1 MTSIELNDLRR
12 SMERMQSAL
21 ETLGDRY
28 RDLRRERRQLR
39 ERIDELVNERES
51 SSAASAAEVE
61 RAASDRRRAAEL
73 EERAIRAEKRHEE
86 LFNRIS
92 SLEAAVAERERM
104 LAEQEDM
111 ISRLSLSRT
120 EDAARAKGADVERM
134 KEMEEEVGALRA
146 SLVRLREERTEL
158 ESKQDQTIAKLDAA
172 TRAEAMARIEQAR
185 LERERDELART
196 IEAREKSISELRSE
210 RDAALANVET
220 LTLRLKGLESSDDER
235 LKAQRARI
243 EALSNDLGDA
253 LDMAARHERELN
265 EARAEVEILK
275 RREIELADE
284 IASARSAVG
293 GVGGDLEERQA
304 VARQIDAAI
313 ELIDRHLGEN

>member
-1 MTSIELNDLRR
+1 MTSTELNDLRR
-12 SMERMQSAL
+12 SLERMQSAL
-21 ETLGDRY
+21 ETLSDRY

-39 ERIDELVNERES
+39 ERIDELVSERES
-51 SSAASAAEVE
+51 STAASAAEVE
-61 RAASDRRRAAEL
+61 RAAGDRRRAAEL
-73 EERAIRAEKRHEE
+73 EERALRAEKKHEE
-86 LFNRIS
+86 LYNRIS

-120 EDAARAKGADVERM
+120 EDAARAQGADVERIR
-134 KEMEEEVGALRA
+134 EMEEEIGALRA

-158 ESKQDQTIAKLDAA
+158 ESKQDQTIAKLDSA
-172 TRAEAMARIEQAR
+172 TRAEAAARIEQAR
-185 LERERDELART
+185 LERERDALATT
-196 IEAREKSISELRSE
+196 IEAREKAISELRSE

-243 EALSNDLGDA
+243 ESLSNDLSDA
-253 LDMAARHERELN
+253 LDMAARHERDLN
-265 EARAEVEILK
+265 EARAEVEQLR
-275 RREIELADE
+275 RREHELVAE
-284 IASARSAVG
+284 ITAATAG
-293 GVGGDLEERQA
+293 GLGIDPEERQA
-304 VARQIDAAI
+304 MARQIDAVI